1 MLTFDENKGSE
12 YGLTL
17 FSSMPISILKHFYNV
32 VFHEKKIPWPFNS
45 IAKSVAGSCGRTP
58 QSKTQSSVWISF
70 PLLQN
75 HFLLLSSKLAPT
87 KKLNGLAIC
96 GWNDGEFSDN
106 NGKLSGVMKWLFP
119 ESKMGYQ
126 RRLDSFSMAPYG
138 MVHTVFEK
146 RIGAEKSVD

>member
-1 MLTFDENKGSE
+1 MKIRAVSM
-12 YGLTL
+12 
-17 FSSMPISILKHFYNV
+17 SSHFFYNDV
-32 VFHEKKIPWPFNS
+32 DFDFKAFLCFVFYKKIPWPFNS
-45 IAKSVAGSCGRTP
+45 IAKSVAGSCGRTL
-58 QSKTQSSVWISF
+58 QLKSQSSDWISF

-106 NGKLSGVMKWLFP
+106 NGKPSGVMKWLFP